1 MKNQPKNNQ
10 AEKEIQGK
18 PTSDRAF
25 TEVKEKKGH
34 LVPNAGSNSHANR
47 EKK

>member
-1 MKNQPKNNQ
+1 MKNQPKNNP
-10 AEKEIQGK
+10 AEKEVQGK

-25 TEVKEKKGH
+25 VDVKEKKGH
-34 LVPNAGSNSHANR
+34 LTPNVGNNSHANR